1 MDLRACTEGA
11 ALEEGDARAGG
22 GLREMQGQ
30 VGALGQGRVV
40 DALGGQAGP
49 HDVAVLRLGQHVG
62 GRAHRPEH
70 VVARVRQGRGAHEA
84 RVGGDRQGG
93 RSQGAQHGGSRGR
106 QGVVL
111 DGEPVGGS
119 VLTGRLGQAHVQVAS
134 RDLDGVGEQGRGRG
148 RDFPATVTGR
158 GAGVWS
164 GRGRR
169 FGLLGGGGSVA
180 QVEHGGEADV
190 LSDGDVG
197 GVGDGH
203 DGVGERVGAQDDAH
217 VHGVGLAHAEVLL
230 LRVHAARSE
239 GALHGAPGAEVV
251 LGLEEFDLV
260 GGAQGRVCRAHG
272 GRVLVGRAGN
282 EVVGDVDAARG
293 DGQVV
298 GVPHGRGIRVGGAE
312 DCVASANRHGLGVLL
327 GVLGGLGD
335 PACRGG
341 VSGDVDRL
349 DRGCVGAQELGDGR
363 AAAFDDGLG
372 QEVAVDGDPCA
383 PAIGGD
389 ARVDRDVG
397 EVVVAGVGALRVVR
411 QGERRGGG
419 VAVRA
424 LGAGGVVGGLDVLD
438 GAVGWVRSADLPDQR
453 GDRRGVD
460 GAPVGAARGHLVVS
474 DVAAGLREGRVQVRV
489 AGVVDAAVGGVMAG
503 EEAVDAIS
511 VVDEHL
517 HATRTIDADEVERV
531 GLALELVGV
540 ADLSGAQARPDGR
553 VAGAGVLGRGVQD
566 GALGAEE

>member
-1 MDLRACTEGA
+1 MDLRAGAEGA
-11 ALEEGDARAGG
+11 ALEEGDARADG

-49 HDVAVLRLGQHVG
+49 HDVAVLRLGEHVG
-62 GRAHRPEH
+62 GRTHRPEH
-70 VVARVRQGRGAHEA
+70 VVTRVGQRRGAHEA
-84 RVGGDRQGG
+84 CIRSDREGCG
-93 RSQGAQHGGSRGR
+93 ADGAQHGGARGR

-134 RDLDGVGEQGRGRG
+134 RDLDGVGEQGRGRVRRRVVSTVIG
-148 RDFPATVTGR
+148 RR
-158 GAGVWS
+158 S
-164 GRGRR
+164 RRGRR
-169 FGLLGGGGSVA
+169 VRSGFRLLGGGDSVA

-190 LSDGDVG
+190 LSDGDIG

-203 DGVGERVGAQDDAH
+203 DGVGERVGAQGDAH
-217 VHGVGLAHAEVLL
+217 VHGVGLAHAEVLR
-230 LRVHAARSE
+230 LRIHAARSE
-239 GALHGAPGAEVV
+239 CALHGAPGAEVV

-260 GGAQGRVCRAHG
+260 GGAQSRVCRAHG
-272 GRVLVGRAGN
+272 GRVLVGRTGN

-312 DCVASANRHGLGVLL
+312 DRVASANRHWLGVLL
-327 GVLGGLGD
+327 RVLGGLGD

-341 VSGDVDRL
+341 VAGDVDRL

-372 QEVAVDGDPCA
+372 QEVAVDGDPRA

-397 EVVVAGVGALRVVR
+397 EVVVTGVGALRVVR

-424 LGAGGVVGGLDVLD
+424 RGAGGVVGGDDVLD
-438 GAVGWVRSADLPDQR
+438 GAVGGVRAADLPDQR
-453 GDRRGVD
+453 GDR
-460 GAPVGAARGHLVVS
+460 
-474 DVAAGLREGRVQVRV
+474 
-489 AGVVDAAVGGVMAG
+489 
-503 EEAVDAIS
+503 
-511 VVDEHL
+511 
-517 HATRTIDADEVERV
+517 
-531 GLALELVGV
+531 
-540 ADLSGAQARPDGR
+540 
-553 VAGAGVLGRGVQD
+553 
-566 GALGAEE
+566 

>member
-1 MDLRACTEGA
+1 M
-11 ALEEGDARAGG
+11 
-22 GLREMQGQ
+22 
-30 VGALGQGRVV
+30 
-40 DALGGQAGP
+40 
-49 HDVAVLRLGQHVG
+49 
-62 GRAHRPEH
+62 
-70 VVARVRQGRGAHEA
+70 
-84 RVGGDRQGG
+84 
-93 RSQGAQHGGSRGR
+93 
-106 QGVVL
+106 
-111 DGEPVGGS
+111 
-119 VLTGRLGQAHVQVAS
+119 
-134 RDLDGVGEQGRGRG
+134 
-148 RDFPATVTGR
+148 
-158 GAGVWS
+158 
-164 GRGRR
+164 
-169 FGLLGGGGSVA
+169 
-180 QVEHGGEADV
+180 
-190 LSDGDVG
+190 
-197 GVGDGH
+197 
-203 DGVGERVGAQDDAH
+203 
-217 VHGVGLAHAEVLL
+217 
-230 LRVHAARSE
+230 
-239 GALHGAPGAEVV
+239 
-251 LGLEEFDLV
+251 
-260 GGAQGRVCRAHG
+260 
-272 GRVLVGRAGN
+272 
-282 EVVGDVDAARG
+282 
-293 DGQVV
+293 V
-298 GVPHGRGIRVGGAE
+298 GVPHGRGIRVGWAE
-312 DCVASANRHGLGVLL
+312 DRVASANRHGLGVLL
-327 GVLGGLGD
+327 RVLGGLGD

-438 GAVGWVRSADLPDQR
+438 GAVGGVRAADLPDQR

-540 ADLSGAQARPDGR
+540 ADL
-553 VAGAGVLGRGVQD
+553 AGA
-566 GALGAEE
+566 